1 MKDKILKLIIIL
13 LGLIIIY
20 LSKTKFSEYNL
31 QKAISACVVAQK
43 RTSQSSSRYGHK
55 WQKRYQTYE
64 KHDTPASILFYPHSC
79 LNCKVCAFCR

>member
-43 RTSQSSSRYGHK
+43 QTSKSFDLEQAK
-55 WQKRYQTYE
+55 KFCE
-64 KHDTPASILFYPHSC
+64 KEIKKSLKD
-79 LNCKVCAFCR
+79 

>member
-43 RTSQSSSRYGHK
+43 RTSQSFDLEKSKKYCEERVRK
-55 WQKRYQTYE
+55 QKE
-64 KHDTPASILFYPHSC
+64 D
-79 LNCKVCAFCR
+79 

>member
-13 LGLIIIY
+13 LGLIVIY

-43 RTSQSSSRYGHK
+43 RTSQSFDLEKSSDV
-55 WQKRYQTYE
+55 Q
-64 KHDTPASILFYPHSC
+64 SL
-79 LNCKVCAFCR
+79 